1 MKKYNVGIIG
11 YGWAA
16 GAHIAAINASA
27 QAQVTAV
34 CSSRPLDG
42 AELSARHGGRIKT
55 CQDVA
60 ALLAAPAVEG
70 LSRVR
75 RLWKPGLKL
84 IVGTHIQDPAEQHR
98 VYDAIHEMCG

>member
-1 MKKYNVGIIG
+1 ML
-11 YGWAA
+11 AA
-16 GAHIAAINASA
+16 
-27 QAQVTAV
+27 
-34 CSSRPLDG
+34 P
-42 AELSARHGGRIKT
+42 
-55 CQDVA
+55 
-60 ALLAAPAVEG
+60 AAPAVEG